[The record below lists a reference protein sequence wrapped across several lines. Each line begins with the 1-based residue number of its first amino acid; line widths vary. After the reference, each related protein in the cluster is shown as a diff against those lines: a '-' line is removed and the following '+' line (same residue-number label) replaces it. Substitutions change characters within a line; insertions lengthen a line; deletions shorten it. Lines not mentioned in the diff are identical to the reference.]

1 MPAGY
6 YEDESQKEILRRFL
20 YDKCLDSYIRRMSC
34 LEQGLPDLL
43 FDL

>member
-20 YDKCLDSYIRRMSC
+20 YDKCLDSYIRRSR